1 VWARHPV
8 PELSWVPATV
18 KADKGAS
25 LVLSPYEGGEDFV
38 VPRGEVVAAAS
49 SSVSVRVDNLVSLE
63 EFTAGAILHQLRK
76 RYTEDQIY
84 TWIGS
89 ILVSINPFKLLPIY
103 TSEVLHSFAAQDIT
117 KAPPHVYAL
126 AAAAYKELVLEG
138 TPQAFVISGEVRILD
153 VYCSHV
159 LKSGAG
165 KTEVTKLILQ
175 YLSEIAGSRSG
186 VEQEMLQT
194 NPILEAFGNAKTLRN
209 NNSSRFGKWMEI
221 RFDNT
226 SKISAAKIVSYL
238 LEKSRVVRQSKG
250 ERNYHI
256 FYQVRREAS
265 YLISVVVFWC

>member
-1 VWARHPV
+1 MWARHPV

-76 RYTEDQIY
+76 RYAEDQIY

-103 TSEVLHSFAAQDIT
+103 TSEVLHSFAALQDIT

-126 AAAAYKELVLEG
+126 AAAAYKEMHLDRK
-138 TPQAFVISGEVRILD
+138 PQAFVISGEVGFVDFVCFHFL
-153 VYCSHV
+153 
-159 LKSGAG
+159 
-165 KTEVTKLILQ
+165 
-175 YLSEIAGSRSG
+175 
-186 VEQEMLQT
+186 
-194 NPILEAFGNAKTLRN
+194 
-209 NNSSRFGKWMEI
+209 
-221 RFDNT
+221 
-226 SKISAAKIVSYL
+226 
-238 LEKSRVVRQSKG
+238 
-250 ERNYHI
+250 
-256 FYQVRREAS
+256 
-265 YLISVVVFWC
+265 